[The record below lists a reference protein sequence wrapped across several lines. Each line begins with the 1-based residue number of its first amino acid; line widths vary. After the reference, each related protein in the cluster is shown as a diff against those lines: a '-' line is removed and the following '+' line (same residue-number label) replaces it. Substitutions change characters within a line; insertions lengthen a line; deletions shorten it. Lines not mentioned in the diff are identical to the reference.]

1 MITFKEMKHLEDLS
15 VEHGVTKL
23 QLMENAGFG
32 LNNYL
37 RRDYSLSGKKI
48 LIICG
53 SGNNGGDGFVLAR
66 YLLQEKFDVKVYFVG
81 SVDKL
86 KKESGYNYFLLNDK
100 FKDIFVDEFIDADI
114 YVDAILG
121 TGVEGPIREPISSI
135 IDKINASG
143 KTVICVDI
151 PTGVNPDTGQ
161 ILDKVVVA
169 HKIYTFHDI
178 KTGLAKFQDKVTVIH
193 IGIRV

>member
-1 MITFKEMKHLEDLS
+1 MITVDEMRHLEELS

-37 RRDYSLSGKKI
+37 KRDFSLSGKKI

-66 YLLQEKFDVKVYFVG
+66 YLLQEKFDVNVYFVG

-86 KKESGYNYFLLNDK
+86 KKESGYNYFILKDK
-100 FKDIFVDEFIDADI
+100 FNEAFVNRFIDADI
-114 YVDAILG
+114 YVDAMLG
-121 TGVEGPIREPISSI
+121 TGVEGPIREPVSSL

-143 KTVICVDI
+143 KIIISVDI

-169 HKIYTFHDI
+169 DKIYTFHDI
-178 KTGLAKFQDKVTVIH
+178 KMGLAKFQDKVTVIH